1 MNMFMRSLKLTPP
14 DLPSYGNEL
23 EGGVNESAKLP
34 RLLFAAPCLG
44 GMLLII
50 WSPSVGGIAAALG
63 WTCLSLIL
71 ATGVFAVAQYRV
83 LQLLPAITKTETSHI
98 AGFCMAPVWIAEV
111 FRMVLAA
118 GFILAGKWEP
128 IAVFRDI
135 LTPAKALGNAAEL
148 ITVVG
153 LAVTLMRLYFSVNQ
167 QNSMIGIPKIATAAL
182 SIFAVLLITY
192 ALLGVAGL
200 YAMASTMTLRF
211 M

>member
-1 MNMFMRSLKLTPP
+1 MNTFMRSLKLAPP
-14 DLPSYGNEL
+14 DLPSDGNGL
-23 EGGVNESAKLP
+23 EGGVEEPAKLP

-44 GMLLII
+44 GVLLII
-50 WSPSVGGIAAALG
+50 WSPSVGGIATALG

-71 ATGVFAVAQYRV
+71 ATGVFAVARNRV
-83 LQLLPAITKTETSHI
+83 LLLLPAITRTETSHI

-111 FRMVLAA
+111 LRMVLAA

-135 LTPAKALGNAAEL
+135 LTPAEWLGNPAEL

-153 LAVTLMRLYFSVNQ
+153 LAVMLMRLYFNVRQ
-167 QNSMIGIPKIATAAL
+167 QNSMIGMSKIAIAAL